1 MTEPVRGR
9 REIAWPRWS
18 ILVALVVLSLGASY
32 GAYTLAGYSWDQVVS
47 YRSPYTAMS
56 GVDYVGARPSLDV
69 AVPNAEARRV
79 VLVVIDG
86 LRDDASRSM
95 ESITAV
101 REQGADVSLTVPQP
115 SLSYPTWTTILTG
128 APQQISGV
136 TTNWYEGR
144 VPVETLFDVAAGSG
158 RSVAVA
164 GPDDLDTLYGV
175 SEVASATA
183 LTEWDNAT
191 YMSGDIVDGALALNA
206 GTPAD
211 FTFVLL
217 PDVDV
222 AGHAFGGASDE
233 YAATVARVDEDL
245 TRLIEGLDDGYTT
258 FIVLPDHGHIDSGGH
273 GGGEVT
279 VTTTFAAFAGPGV
292 AQTTA
297 SANLEDIAPTVA
309 VIAGLQA
316 PLHGTGT
323 AIDAILA
330 GNNGSSRD
338 ADMVRAT
345 GITLEYISIVLGS
358 DGLADLQPI
367 DSPAAFARLRAN
379 ADAKRLAAERSDQ
392 LPWLIAAI
400 AALAAMLVVVGIR
413 SWRALVASVSGAAVY
428 FGLYN
433 ALFFLAHTYS
443 WSLSTFNEES
453 QVSAFFNERMLEA
466 AGCGAVACVVAALV
480 YMALRR
486 EPQGPHSG
494 YLPEWLAL
502 GPTTIL
508 LTQLVLA
515 LQAAVFVWQWGASVV
530 WILPDMQAA
539 FKYDLD
545 LIQLAALAASAL
557 LGAGITW
564 AIGRLHP
571 RTRKAASR

>member
-1 MTEPVRGR
+1 MNKPVRGWGGTT
-9 REIAWPRWS
+9 WPRWS

-47 YRSPYTAMS
+47 YQSPYTTMS
-56 GVDYVGARPSLDV
+56 GIDYVGARPNLDV

-79 VLVVIDG
+79 VLIVIDG
-86 LRDDASRSM
+86 LRDDASRTM
-95 ESITAV
+95 DSINAL

-164 GPDDLDTLYGV
+164 GPVDLEALYGV
-175 SEVASATA
+175 SEVTSATA
-183 LTEWDNAT
+183 LTEWDDAT
-191 YMSGDIVDGALALNA
+191 YMSDDIVDGALALNA
-206 GTPAD
+206 SSPAN

-222 AGHAFGGASDE
+222 AGHAYGGASDE
-233 YAATVARVDEDL
+233 YAATVAKIDDDL
-245 TRLIEGLDDGYTT
+245 ARLIAGLDDGSTT
-258 FIVLPDHGHIDSGGH
+258 FVVLPDHGHTDTGGH
-273 GGGEVT
+273 GGGEAAAT
-279 VTTTFAAFAGPGV
+279 ATFAAFAGPGV

-297 SANLEDIAPTVA
+297 EANLEDIAPTVA

-316 PLHGTGT
+316 PLQGTGT

-330 GNNGSSRD
+330 DENGSSRD
-338 ADMVRAT
+338 ADMVRAA
-345 GITLEYISIVLGS
+345 GITLEYIATVLGE
-358 DGLADLQPI
+358 DGLADLESI

-379 ADAKRLAAERSDQ
+379 ADAERLAAERSGR
-392 LPWLIAAI
+392 LPWLIGAI
-400 AALAAMLVVVGIR
+400 VALAALLVIVGVR
-413 SWRALVASVSGAAVY
+413 SWRALVASISGAAVY

-433 ALFFLAHTYS
+433 ALFFLAHDYA

-453 QVSAFFNERMLEA
+453 QVSAFFNGRMLEA
-466 AGCGAVACVVAALV
+466 AGCGIIACAVAALV
-480 YMALRR
+480 YVALRR
-486 EPQGPHSG
+486 QPRGPHSG

-502 GPTTIL
+502 GPATIL

-515 LQAAVFVWQWGASVV
+515 LQVAIFVWQWGASVV
-530 WILPDMQAA
+530 WILPNMQDA

-545 LIQLAALAASAL
+545 LIQLTALAAAAL

-571 RTRKAASR
+571 RTRKAASQ